1 MGHNFSYDIKIFD
14 TTLRDGEQMPG
25 AVFTSEQKIEL
36 AEKFSQFGV
45 DIIDVMPVV
54 SKQERNTV
62 KTLANMGIRSEISA
76 TCRLKKE
83 DVETALSCDL
93 KRITLFTPLSDLHL
107 QYSLRIDREENLR
120 RALLMTDYA
129 RDHGLKVDF
138 AGEDSTRANRDYLI
152 NFINQLSN
160 KIDTFFIADT
170 LGCLTPSKTYKF
182 VQEVKKNCRCS
193 IGLHVHNDFAIATA
207 NTLEGLRAGA
217 DVFSGTF
224 TGIGERAG
232 NAPIEEVCVG
242 LKFLHNIDLE
252 VKYHKITEI
261 CRLVERYSEVKLQY
275 HKPFVGRNAFSHES
289 GIHADGVIKHPR
301 TYENF
306 DPEFIGQKRKFIFGK
321 HTGRGILKYVLGN
334 ISDEELILTLNR
346 IKSLS
351 ESEKTSFS
359 EKDVVSL
366 HKRQRMN
373 NYAIKEVIQ

>member
-1 MGHNFSYDIKIFD
+1 
-14 TTLRDGEQMPG
+14 
-25 AVFTSEQKIEL
+25 
-36 AEKFSQFGV
+36 
-45 DIIDVMPVV
+45 
-54 SKQERNTV
+54 
-62 KTLANMGIRSEISA
+62 
-76 TCRLKKE
+76 
-83 DVETALSCDL
+83 
-93 KRITLFTPLSDLHL
+93 
-107 QYSLRIDREENLR
+107 
-120 RALLMTDYA
+120 MTDYA

>member
-1 MGHNFSYDIKIFD
+1 MRHNFNHDIKIFD

-25 AVFTSEQKIEL
+25 VVFTPEQKIEL
-36 AEKFSQFGV
+36 AQKFSQFGV

-54 SKQERNTV
+54 SKQEKNTV
-62 KTLANMGIRSEISA
+62 KKLANMGIRSEISA
-76 TCRLKKE
+76 TSRLKKE
-83 DVETALSCDL
+83 DIETALSCDVQ
-93 KRITLFTPLSDLHL
+93 RITLFTPLSDLHL
-107 QYSLRIDREENLR
+107 RYKLRIDREENLR

-129 RDHGLKVDF
+129 RDHGLTVDF
-138 AGEDSTRANRDYLI
+138 AGEDSTHANRDYLI
-152 NFINQLSN
+152 AFINQLSD

-182 VQEVKKNCRCS
+182 VREVKKNCRCS

-252 VKYHKITEI
+252 VKYDKITEI
-261 CRLVERYSEVKLQY
+261 CGLVEKYSGVKLQY
-275 HKPFVGRNAFSHES
+275 HKPLIGKNAFSHES
-289 GIHADGVIKHPR
+289 GIHADGMIKHPR

-321 HTGRGILKYVLGN
+321 HTGRGILRYILGKIPEEDLVQVLDG
-334 ISDEELILTLNR
+334 
-346 IKSLS
+346 IKFLS
-351 ESEKTSFS
+351 ESKGISLS
-359 EKDVVSL
+359 KD
-366 HKRQRMN
+366 N
-373 NYAIKEVIQ
+373 VIDLLNTNRKPMAQGS

>member
-25 AVFTSEQKIEL
+25 VVFTPEQKIEL

-107 QYSLRIDREENLR
+107 QYKLGIDRGENLQ

-152 NFINQLSN
+152 NFINQLSD
-160 KIDTFFIADT
+160 KIHTFFIADT

-193 IGLHVHNDFAIATA
+193 IGLHVHNDFAVATA

-217 DVFSGTF
+217 DIFSGTF

-242 LKFLHNIDLE
+242 LKFLHGIDIE
-252 VKYHKITEI
+252 VKYDKITEI
-261 CRLVERYSEVKLQY
+261 CRLVERYSGVKLQY
-275 HKPFVGRNAFSHES
+275 HKPLIGKNVFSHES
-289 GIHADGVIKHPR
+289 GIHADGVIKHPK

-306 DPEFIGQKRKFIFGK
+306 DPEFIGQKRRFVFGK
-321 HTGRGILKYVLGN
+321 YTGRGILRYVLGK
-334 ISDEELILTLNR
+334 IREEELVEILGE
-346 IKSLS
+346 IKSISESRKVSLS
-351 ESEKTSFS
+351 EENVIEIF
-359 EKDVVSL
+359 ENY
-366 HKRQRMN
+366 QRTN
-373 NYAIKEVIQ
+373 NLRVIK

>member
-83 DVETALSCDL
+83 DIETALSCDL

-107 QYSLRIDREENLR
+107 QYKLGIDRGENLQ

-152 NFINQLSN
+152 NFINQLSD
-160 KIDTFFIADT
+160 KIHTFFIADT

-193 IGLHVHNDFAIATA
+193 IGLHVHNDFAVATA

-217 DVFSGTF
+217 DIFSGTF

-242 LKFLHNIDLE
+242 LKFLHGIDIE
-252 VKYHKITEI
+252 VKYDKITEI
-261 CRLVERYSEVKLQY
+261 CRLVERYSGVKLQY
-275 HKPFVGRNAFSHES
+275 HKPLIGKNVFSHES
-289 GIHADGVIKHPR
+289 GIHADGVIKHPK

-306 DPEFIGQKRKFIFGK
+306 DPEFIGQKRRFVFGK
-321 HTGRGILKYVLGN
+321 YTGRGILRYVLGK
-334 ISDEELILTLNR
+334 IREEELVEILGE
-346 IKSLS
+346 IKSISESRKVSLS
-351 ESEKTSFS
+351 EENVIEIF
-359 EKDVVSL
+359 ENY
-366 HKRQRMN
+366 QRTN
-373 NYAIKEVIQ
+373 NLRVIK